1 MAQQTSHLAENR
13 VFQSLSTRLQAH
25 HTELE
30 RLDNEINKL
39 SQQKAIVKMSAIV
52 EIASIKEVALSNE
65 LIDRLVTV
73 C

>member
-1 MAQQTSHLAENR
+1 
-13 VFQSLSTRLQAH
+13 
-25 HTELE
+25 LE